1 MVDWVPALVVL
12 VVVLVVW
19 QESIEIF
26 HIKKFLAPQ
35 PTAIASTFWADRH
48 ELLSAGWFTFQE
60 ALGGFVIGCGFALL
74 CALVLARWRGLG
86 RALMPYMIAASAV
99 PIIAFA
105 PIMNAWFNPFSKGS
119 KMAIAAVLCFFPVLV
134 NSLRGLTSVRP
145 ESVELMR
152 SYGAGELETFRR
164 VRIPTALPFI
174 FTSLKIATVLAMI
187 GAIVGEY
194 FGGPIE
200 ALGVK
205 ILNDSSYG
213 NFTDAARPS
222 SSRRRGRESASPA
235 PSESPSISRS
245 RWSSGWPC
253 AGWHRQATDR
263 GSEWRRGFQHE
274 RGPNEAQVLGLRD
287 TCCGCGDRGS
297 GRRRRHESGGLDE
310 IAEADQGDAPAEVG
324 YSGAVRGLLRR
335 EGQGVL
341 QGSGTRRQDQAW
353 RP

>member
-1 MVDWVPALVVL
+1 MSTAPVVVQPVPRGTLAGRVGKRMVDWVPALVVL

-152 SYGAGELETFRR
+152 SYGTGELETFRR

-194 FGGPIE
+194 FGGAFT
-200 ALGVK
+200 ALGVL
-205 ILNDSSYG
+205 IN
-213 NFTDAARPS
+213 
-222 SSRRRGRESASPA
+222 
-235 PSESPSISRS
+235 SRS
-245 RWSSGWPC
+245 TTFQFKEAWAGIGVAC
-253 AGWHRQATDR
+253 AFGIAFYLAVALVERLTLR
-263 GSEWRRGFQHE
+263 GVAS
-274 RGPNEAQVLGLRD
+274 
-287 TCCGCGDRGS
+287 TGD
-297 GRRRRHESGGLDE
+297 
-310 IAEADQGDAPAEVG
+310 
-324 YSGAVRGLLRR
+324 
-335 EGQGVL
+335 
-341 QGSGTRRQDQAW
+341 
-353 RP
+353 

>member
-1 MVDWVPALVVL
+1 MSTAPVVVQPVPRGTLAGRVGKRMVDWVPALVVL

-60 ALGGFVIGCGFALL
+60 ALGGFVIGCGLALL

-119 KMAIAAVLCFFPVLV
+119 KVAIAAVLCFFPVLV

-194 FGGPIE
+194 FGGAFT
-200 ALGVK
+200 ALGVL
-205 ILNDSSYG
+205 IN
-213 NFTDAARPS
+213 
-222 SSRRRGRESASPA
+222 
-235 PSESPSISRS
+235 SRS
-245 RWSSGWPC
+245 TTFQFKEAWAGIGVAC
-253 AGWHRQATDR
+253 AFGIAFYLAVALVERLALR
-263 GSEWRRGFQHE
+263 GAAS
-274 RGPNEAQVLGLRD
+274 
-287 TCCGCGDRGS
+287 TGD
-297 GRRRRHESGGLDE
+297 
-310 IAEADQGDAPAEVG
+310 
-324 YSGAVRGLLRR
+324 
-335 EGQGVL
+335 
-341 QGSGTRRQDQAW
+341 
-353 RP
+353 